1 MDVAKLCDKILEEES
16 LQDIPLE
23 YILRVTIEVICI
35 ISSGEC
41 FYKDDFD

>member
-1 MDVAKLCDKILEEES
+1 MDVLKLYDKLLEEKS
-16 LQDIPLE
+16 LKDIPLE
-23 YILRVTIEVICI
+23 YILRVTIEVLCI

>member
-1 MDVAKLCDKILEEES
+1 MDVLKLCDKLLEEES
-16 LQDIPLE
+16 LRDVPLE
-23 YILRVTIEVICI
+23 YVLRVAIEVLCI

>member
-1 MDVAKLCDKILEEES
+1 MDVLKLCDMILDEKS
-16 LQDIPLE
+16 LKDIPLE